1 MSRTKHLQVY
11 QSAYAFSLEMYKLK
25 LRMPVSLKHD
35 LGAMIFSTSLV
46 IVQEITIAN
55 SSVEKVK
62 PLQKV
67 LLSVESL
74 WPLLKMAEDLKSISI
89 HQYKLYIDLLV
100 EIGSQTQSWLKWAKI
115 KK

>member
-1 MSRTKHLQVY
+1 MARTKHLQVY

-35 LGAMIFSTSLV
+35 LGSMIFSTSLE
-46 IVQEITIAN
+46 IIQEITIAN

-62 PLQKV
+62 SLQKV
-67 LLSVESL
+67 LLSIESL
-74 WPLLKMAEDLKSISI
+74 WPLLRMAEDLKSISVN
-89 HQYKLYIDLLV
+89 QYKLYTDLLV
-100 EIGSQTQSWLKWAKI
+100 EMASQIQSWLKWAKT